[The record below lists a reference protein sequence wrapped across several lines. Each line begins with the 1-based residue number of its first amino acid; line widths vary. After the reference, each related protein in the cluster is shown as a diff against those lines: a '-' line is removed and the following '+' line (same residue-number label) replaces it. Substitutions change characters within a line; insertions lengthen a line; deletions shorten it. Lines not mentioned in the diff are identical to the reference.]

1 MSASNPLSIPECL
14 REIALFFF
22 SFCKQIII
30 ISLTALVNLF
40 SKFNLLLFRRK
51 MFISCILFT
60 LYTKIEMK
68 KVEKWNS
75 FYRRNLHCEFRQ
87 NQADNKIVVIKWKK
101 AIKNHCTTGDF
112 YKSIV
117 PTSWKK
123 KFESF
128 EIKSDCWVCAALT
141 SFNCLHNA
149 SSFCSVHLAFEF
161 SEKAWYFHNFDE
173 RTKWCYCFHW
183 NTPNCTW
190 SRLKSSCAL
199 LNLWP
204 LYLLT

>member
-1 MSASNPLSIPECL
+1 MLERDC
-14 REIALFFF
+14 FVF
-22 SFCKQIII
+22 FCKQIII
-30 ISLTALVNLF
+30 ISLTALVNLC
-40 SKFNLLLFRRK
+40 SKLNLLLFRRK

-75 FYRRNLHCEFRQ
+75 FCRRNLHCEFRQ

-123 KFESF
+123 KSNHLEQKVTAESVQLQPVLTVF
-128 EIKSDCWVCAALT
+128 IMPLLSVLSIWPLNSQKKRDISIILT
-141 SFNCLHNA
+141 SKPNDATAFIET
-149 SSFCSVHLAFEF
+149 HLTVLD
-161 SEKAWYFHNFDE
+161 HV
-173 RTKWCYCFHW
+173 
-183 NTPNCTW
+183 
-190 SRLKSSCAL
+190 
-199 LNLWP
+199 
-204 LYLLT
+204 